1 MTTKRRREM
10 TDQEAILGE
19 ATPLRQTDKA
29 LLVRL
34 ESDLEEHWIPQS
46 VISDDSE
53 CYSMLSGPGTL
64 IVQRWF
70 AEKEGLI

>member
-1 MTTKRRREM
+1 MTNE
-10 TDQEAILGE
+10 EVSLGE

-46 VISDDSE
+46 VISLDSE
-53 CYSMLSGPGTL
+53 CYSMLAGPGEL

-70 AEKEGLI
+70 AEKEGLA